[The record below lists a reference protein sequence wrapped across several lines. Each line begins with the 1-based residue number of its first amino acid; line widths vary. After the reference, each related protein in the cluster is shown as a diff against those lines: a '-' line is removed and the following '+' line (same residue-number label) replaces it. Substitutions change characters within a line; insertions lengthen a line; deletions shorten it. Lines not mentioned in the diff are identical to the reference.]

1 MFVKKDVY
9 LTATQAADAL
19 GISKEDIYKLESV
32 GLLTGYKGTP
42 ADSRSLFSMREVN
55 RYNDQRLAVEHTS
68 ESTAV
73 IGSDPEKAR
82 KLAEQIKAILDE

>member
-1 MFVKKDVY
+1 MYDKKDVY
-9 LTATQAADAL
+9 LSATQAADAL
-19 GISKEDIYKLESV
+19 GISKEDVYKLESI
-32 GLLTGYKGTP
+32 GLLTGHKAAP
-42 ADSRSLFSMREVN
+42 SDSRSMFSMREVN
-55 RYNDQRLAVEHTS
+55 RYNDQRLVVEHTS